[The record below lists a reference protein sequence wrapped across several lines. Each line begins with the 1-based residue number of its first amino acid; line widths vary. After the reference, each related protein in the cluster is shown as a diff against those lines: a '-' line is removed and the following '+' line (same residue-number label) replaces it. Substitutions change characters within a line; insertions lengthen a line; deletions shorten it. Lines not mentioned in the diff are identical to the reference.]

1 MMKCFHNCITTWLYG
16 YQGNTVAGLLQ
27 VLLADQT
34 YQLLIQFP
42 LFEHIRGMIEEL
54 MFPL

>member
-1 MMKCFHNCITTWLYG
+1 MDIDLAAFVFLQPLPHAV
-16 YQGNTVAGLLQ
+16 NTVAGLLL
-27 VLLADQT
+27 VLLVDQT
-34 YQLLIQFP
+34 YQLPIQFP